1 MQYMYMV
8 KTQAKQ
14 KSQKV
19 EISLHT
25 SLTCSKFLF
34 PKAVTVDSFLYL
46 LPETE
51 HNTCILSSIRT
62 LLQLVRGL
70 IGAWFP

>member
-8 KTQAKQ
+8 KTQAEQ

-25 SLTCSKFLF
+25 SLTR
-34 PKAVTVDSFLYL
+34 
-46 LPETE
+46 
-51 HNTCILSSIRT
+51 LSSSFQRLSPLT
-62 LLQLVRGL
+62 AFYTFL
-70 IGAWFP
+70 